1 MNLRRTARY
10 AVLFFRSATKKTEFH
25 TDIYKKKKSHFIG
38 LTLYIKYVRMHLI
51 MPYYSVY
58 GIYSKGWKAMKRKND
73 INIPL
78 IAAAVVFVGLIA
90 VVAVLGIKAGNSGRV
105 RGKTEDTTTAATEST
120 TEKESSSLSVDESS
134 LTDESITEETGS
146 SAVYTG
152 TYSTK
157 KSSGTSAAP
166 KTSIVE
172 KTVTKLQ
179 TTAAA
184 VVSTTIMNGA
194 EVPVYEQE
202 DLKKGSA
209 NKDTTAGTNTKL
221 TADMTFAG
229 LYTKGYDV
237 YGPKSFIYNDDTSPN
252 CTQRKFGY
260 NKFYDF
266 GANLIDFSIDTVR
279 IKFTYA
285 GKPYMIQMWKGQYI
299 SGDIG
304 TVGGEVGIYTRDP
317 KKAYTASH
325 YDCAAES
332 DWLNCEMTIFWDDDG
347 DGVYTPQFT
356 RKYATHWW
364 ETGYVDGQLKNKRDS
379 SPLRLMQRITFKDEA
394 QAAAFES
401 GLVSKGFK
409 SVSEFSPDV
418 PDTVKRQGRD
428 VIYIWQY
435 IKE

>member
-1 MNLRRTARY
+1 
-10 AVLFFRSATKKTEFH
+10 
-25 TDIYKKKKSHFIG
+25 
-38 LTLYIKYVRMHLI
+38 
-51 MPYYSVY
+51 
-58 GIYSKGWKAMKRKND
+58 MKNKND

-90 VVAVLGIKAGNSGRV
+90 VVAILGIKAGNSGRV
-105 RGKTEDTTTAATEST
+105 RGKAEDSTTAAVTETTTEEETVLTTEST
-120 TEKESSSLSVDESS
+120 TQEEES
-134 LTDESITEETGS
+134 LTEESEFSYTS
-146 SAVYTG
+146 NAVRT
-152 TYSTK
+152 T
-157 KSSGTSAAP
+157 AAP
-166 KTSIVE
+166 KKSTVE
-172 KTVTKLQ
+172 KVVTTLQ
-179 TTAAA
+179 TTAVT
-184 VVSTTIMNGA
+184 VVNTTVMGGA
-194 EVPVYEQE
+194 EVPVYEEE
-202 DLKKGSA
+202 DLKKA
-209 NKDTTAGTNTKL
+209 AATKDTTAGTNVKL

-279 IKFTYA
+279 VKFTYG
-285 GKPYMIQMWKGQYI
+285 GKPFMIQMWKGQYI

-317 KKAYTASH
+317 NKTYSASH

-356 RKYATHWW
+356 RKYSTHWW

-379 SPLRLMQRITFKDEA
+379 SPLRLMQRITFKDET

-401 GLVSKGFK
+401 AMVGKGFK
-409 SVSEFSPDV
+409 SVSEFSPDN
-418 PDTVKRQGRD
+418 PDTVKRQGKD

>member
-1 MNLRRTARY
+1 M
-10 AVLFFRSATKKTEFH
+10 
-25 TDIYKKKKSHFIG
+25 KS
-38 LTLYIKYVRMHLI
+38 
-51 MPYYSVY
+51 
-58 GIYSKGWKAMKRKND
+58 KND

-90 VVAVLGIKAGNSGRV
+90 VVAVLGIKAGSNARI
-105 RGKTEDTTTAATEST
+105 REKTEDTTTTAEST
-120 TEKESSSLSVDESS
+120 VETESSSLFEESTSSDESQS
-134 LTDESITEETGS
+134 EEAESGT
-146 SAVYTG
+146 VYTG
-152 TYSTK
+152 TLAT
-157 KSSGTSAAP
+157 AVP

-184 VVSTTIMNGA
+184 VVSTTVMNGA
-194 EVPVYEQE
+194 EVPVYEEE
-202 DLKKGSA
+202 DLKKSSA
-209 NKDTTAGTNTKL
+209 NKDTTAGTNVKL
-221 TADMTFAG
+221 SADMTFAG

-279 IKFTYA
+279 VKFTYA

-317 KKAYTASH
+317 QKAYTASH

-332 DWLNCEMTIFWDDDG
+332 DWLDCEMTIFWDDDG

-356 RKYATHWW
+356 RKYSTHWW

-409 SVSEFSPDV
+409 SVSEFSPNV
-418 PDTVKRQGRD
+418 PDSVKRQGRD